1 MDQKRKGALG
11 SHLASAVQ
19 FKERPASHRTL
30 HSRALS
36 MSTQLQNV
44 RTDFDWQ
51 PQPAAAGLVGSLLAR
66 CIQSNP
72 HIGKLG
78 ERMRDETGTRLVDW
92 IDSITL
98 PHQISTHERLA
109 QAGYESDLLNRDVW
123 RHLDGLFPPIR
134 FLDSASADPD
144 QGSAPLSLAIKV
156 SCVDDFAAALGDAAA
171 AEIHGVPGSQFRTC
185 ALPYEQGTQLVAI
198 ERHGWPGF
206 KAPDDDP
213 HKIAAA
219 AQHRRAFASRPREC
233 TSDAEGFKLA
243 EHLFDAAA
251 AELGRDWACDLF
263 FAAERDY
270 WMNRNAAAR
279 VQYQR
284 QQSLGLGWGNHDH
297 HTYRNG
303 RENFATLIAL
313 LERMGFECR
322 ERFYAGREAGW
333 GAQVLEQPHAGVVI
347 FADVD
352 LTPEE
357 VAGDFAHLQ
366 LGPQEHLG
374 TVGLWCKLHGEAF
387 LQAGMHHLE
396 CQFDFDAVRPQ
407 LAAIGIETMKP
418 FTDWA
423 HLKQAF
429 TKGEVWPVRPDRIE
443 SALAGGFITPEQ
455 AAQFRRDGALGSH
468 LEILERNDGFKGFN
482 QTGISEI
489 ILRTDPRKATVQA

>member
-1 MDQKRKGALG
+1 
-11 SHLASAVQ
+11 
-19 FKERPASHRTL
+19 
-30 HSRALS
+30 
-36 MSTQLQNV
+36 MSTQLQDV

-51 PQPAAAGLVGSLLAR
+51 PQPAAAELVGSLLAR

-72 HIGKLG
+72 QIGKLG

-98 PHQISTHERLA
+98 VDAPALHNNLTD
-109 QAGYESDLLNRDVW
+109 AGYAVDDADAQSW
-123 RHLDGLFPPIR
+123 RHPEGIFPVVRLIDR
-134 FLDSASADPD
+134 QTANGAA
-144 QGSAPLSLAIKV
+144 GHAPLSLAIKV
-156 SCVDDFAAALGDAAA
+156 SSVDDFAAGVDRFSGQRLSS
-171 AEIHGVPGSQFRTC
+171 EIQGAPGSQYRTC
-185 ALPYEQGTQLVAI
+185 TLAQPDKTTLIAI

-206 KAPDDDP
+206 TPP
-213 HKIAAA
+213 NNRPQQITSAAKHRQSF
-219 AQHRRAFASRPREC
+219 AQRRRDGA
-233 TSDAEGFKLA
+233 SDAEGFNLA
-243 EHLFDAAA
+243 EQLFDAAA
-251 AELGRDWACDLF
+251 ADLGRDWACDLF

-333 GAQVLEQPHAGVVI
+333 GAQVLEQPHSGVVI

-357 VAGDFAHLQ
+357 VAGDFAHQQ

-407 LAAIGIETMKP
+407 LAAIGVETMKP

-429 TKGEVWPVRPDRIE
+429 TKGEVWPVPPERVE

-489 ILRTDPRKATVQA
+489 IMRTDPRRQNVGA

>member
-1 MDQKRKGALG
+1 MNWNRAM
-11 SHLASAVQ
+11 AS
-19 FKERPASHRTL
+19 
-30 HSRALS
+30 
-36 MSTQLQNV
+36 QLQDV

-51 PQPAAAGLVGSLLAR
+51 PQPAAAEFVGALLER
-66 CIQSNP
+66 CIQTNP
-72 HIGKLG
+72 HIGKLAQ
-78 ERMRDETGTRLVDW
+78 RMCDETGTRLVDW

-98 PHQISTHERLA
+98 ANQPSFAAELA
-109 QAGYESDLLNRDVW
+109 DAGYELHPEDPQTFRHPEGIFPAVRVLNPR
-123 RHLDGLFPPIR
+123 GGNGQPPK
-134 FLDSASADPD
+134 SPA
-144 QGSAPLSLAIKV
+144 SLAIKV
-156 SCVDDFAAALGDAAA
+156 SSVDDFAAAFTEAGRPEVTGAIGGQL
-171 AEIHGVPGSQFRTC
+171 RTC
-185 ALPYEQGTQLVAI
+185 TFPCDNGPDLIAV

-206 KAPDDDP
+206 ERPTNSP
-213 HKIAAA
+213 QQIAAA
-219 AQHRRAFASRPREC
+219 AKHRQAFADRRRDC
-233 TSDAEGFKLA
+233 DSDKAGFELA
-243 EHLFDAAA
+243 ERLFDAAA
-251 AELGRDWACDLF
+251 DDLGRDWACDLF

-270 WMNRNAAAR
+270 WLSRNTAAR
-279 VQYQR
+279 IQYDR

-313 LERMGFECR
+313 LERMGFQCR

-333 GAQVLEQPHAGVVI
+333 GAQVLEQSAAGVVI

-357 VAGDFAHLQ
+357 VVGDFAHLPLPRQ
-366 LGPQEHLG
+366 KTLG

-407 LAAIGIETMKP
+407 LAALGVETMTP

-443 SALAGGFITPEQ
+443 AALVEGYITPEQ
-455 AAQFRRDGALGSH
+455 ADQFRREGALGSH

-489 ILRTDPRKATVQA
+489 ITRTDPRTWRN